1 MPTPL
6 VVGCIDILLSVITK
20 IVDLSL
26 QTGSFADQCKCALV
40 YPLLKKLGLYISQQ
54 SAGLL

>member
-6 VVGCIDILLSVITK
+6 VGCIDILLSVITK
-20 IVDLSL
+20 IVNLSL

-40 YPLLKKLGLYISQQ
+40 YTLLKKLGLQISQQ